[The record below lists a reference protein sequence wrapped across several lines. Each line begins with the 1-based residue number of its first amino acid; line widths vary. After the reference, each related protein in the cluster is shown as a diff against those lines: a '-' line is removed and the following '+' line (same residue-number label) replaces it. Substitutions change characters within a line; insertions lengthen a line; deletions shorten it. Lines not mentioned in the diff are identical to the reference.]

1 MSLTRTLQSS
11 HQHRPQ
17 LAHQPKHSHP
27 NPTSDSYNRLPPT
40 LWQLL
45 LHSSDKLVF
54 AREPVPRGTESV
66 KQLMKNLQ
74 NHRVPNTCSTFKENA
89 ISGIA
94 LSYLTRHTP
103 MTCQNFLITY
113 GMCPPVELI
122 QYYQMDPVT
131 QWTHFMRGTHTE
143 DWGDDVF
150 KVMHTTAADW
160 GSGDNDDNP

>member
-1 MSLTRTLQSS
+1 
-11 HQHRPQ
+11 
-17 LAHQPKHSHP
+17 
-27 NPTSDSYNRLPPT
+27 
-40 LWQLL
+40 
-45 LHSSDKLVF
+45 
-54 AREPVPRGTESV
+54 
-66 KQLMKNLQ
+66 
-74 NHRVPNTCSTFKENA
+74 
-89 ISGIA
+89 
-94 LSYLTRHTP
+94 

-131 QWTHFMRGTHTE
+131 QRTHFMRGTHTE